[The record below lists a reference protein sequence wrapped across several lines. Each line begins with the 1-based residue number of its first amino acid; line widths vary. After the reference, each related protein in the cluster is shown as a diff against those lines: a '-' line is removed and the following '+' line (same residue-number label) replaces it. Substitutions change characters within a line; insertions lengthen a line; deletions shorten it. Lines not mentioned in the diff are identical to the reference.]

1 MALPTKL
8 DPCWKRM
15 LTAEPAPTMNGLA
28 TKMTLA
34 RLRRDVKQQP
44 SMLASAIDEI
54 HAFFAKNEF
63 AQRELSM
70 V

>member
-1 MALPTKL
+1 MVMPNKL
-8 DPCWKRM
+8 DPCWQHM
-15 LTAEPAPTMNGLA
+15 LTVEPAPNMTGLA

-54 HAFFAKNEF
+54 HAFFSKNEF
-63 AQRELSM
+63 AQRELSL